1 MTTRAASSRGTLL
14 LLVGILLANTGQPDH
29 ATANE
34 YWVAPDGD
42 DRLDG
47 QSRRTAGASPSRG
60 QPTRI
65 NDAVKQ
71 GDSQLPVYS
80 TEGFLPSGRLRV
92 GDHAVAYVS
101 KTERSFVLAA
111 PWPEDTSA
119 FARVYDADLLGGRS
133 FAPGDVILLAGG
145 EWTDR
150 PLNFCQPGTID
161 RPITY
166 RPAPGHRPRLVS
178 TRFNLAPVRH
188 LGSSRSPPTTHV
200 VLSGLEIRNSAD
212 GNHGAPGMDLIGIS
226 HSVVSGCRIHISGRD
241 LNGDNN
247 AIRLLQCNHVTVTG
261 CRLHSRFANAVA
273 AWNTTDTKITH
284 CVIYE
289 CFQGI
294 AVNGSPYVSHLD
306 VDHCT
311 IFASHRY
318 GALGSES
325 AGRVRL
331 TNSIVAQM
339 GSLRIPALTGHA
351 GGDHNCLWHVAVS
364 YGKGWNGSAEGR
376 PGKHDIQSDPGFLS
390 RDPSHPQF
398 LRIPTNSPL
407 ATAADDGGYLG
418 AFKPVPI
425 PATPTLPVIDV
436 REFGAVGDGKHD
448 DAPAIQAA
456 VRLAEQ
462 LGGGRVVIPATDA
475 FYLLGST
482 IRIRR
487 HHVTLTGPKARL
499 KLKNGVG
506 RIHLLHIGG
515 DGATRSV
522 AEHIQVSGLLLDGN
536 YRRQPQ
542 QRAGGLPRCIWVE
555 HAGHVVIRD
564 ITVNDAWC
572 GVSLATNTRDCLVE
586 NVTVTDWDHDA
597 FGASGWGVNGGCTDV
612 TFRRCRAVDTPQCV
626 KAWEVEEG
634 EQRILLEDCVVEN
647 LGGTGTGFYIR
658 HHGYRWPVLVDDVT
672 FRRCRVSK
680 VNGDGFRIATSPGPQ
695 IRPGIRTR
703 NIRLLDCQCVGR
715 TTIAWGVENILV
727 RGGRFDGPVCLGFA
741 AGTKPLEG
749 NGTKGPVR
757 SVTLQET
764 RTGQL
769 LINSQIGNPTGKL
782 GDTIHP
788 DYVPRIRLLQ
798 VQQDRPARIIG
809 EGARIEIRDGSP
821 E

>member
-1 MTTRAASSRGTLL
+1 MTTRASSSRGTLL

-47 QSRRTAGASPSRG
+47 QSRRTAWASPSRG

-65 NDAVKQ
+65 NDAVKK

-92 GDHAVAYVS
+92 GDHTVAYVS
-101 KTERSFVLAA
+101 KTERRFVLAA

-200 VLSGLEIRNSAD
+200 VLSGLEISNSAD

-376 PGKHDIQSDPGFLS
+376 PGKHDIQADPGFLS

-418 AFKPVPI
+418 AFKPEPI

-634 EQRILLEDCVVEN
+634 AQRILLEDCVVEN

>member
-1 MTTRAASSRGTLL
+1 MTTKAPSCQRTL
-14 LLVGILLANTGQPDH
+14 ILLAGLVLAHTGQPTTTS
-29 ATANE
+29 AKE
-34 YWVAPDGD
+34 YWVAPDGND
-42 DRLDG
+42 QLDG
-47 QSRRTAGASPSRG
+47 RTRRTAWASPSRG

-65 NDAVKQ
+65 NEAVAQ
-71 GDSQLPVYS
+71 GALKLSVYS

-92 GDHAVAYVS
+92 GQHTVVYVS
-101 KTERSFVLAA
+101 KTERSFVLAG
-111 PWPEDTSA
+111 PWPENTAA
-119 FARVYDADLLGGRS
+119 FTRVYDADLLGGRS
-133 FAPGDVILLAGG
+133 FSPGDVILLAGG
-145 EWTDR
+145 EWTNR
-150 PLNFCQPGTID
+150 PLNFCQSGTAN

-178 TRFNLAPVRH
+178 TQYNLAPVRH
-188 LGSSRSPPTTHV
+188 LGSSRSPLTTHV
-200 VLSGLEIRNSAD
+200 VLSGLDIRNSAD
-212 GNHGAPGMDLIGIS
+212 GNHGAPGMDLIGMG

-247 AIRLLQCNHVTVTG
+247 SIRLLQCNHVTITG

-273 AWNTTDTKITH
+273 AWNTTATKITH

-325 AGRVRL
+325 SGRVRL

-351 GGDHNCLWHVAVS
+351 GGDHNCLWHVAVG
-364 YGKGWNGSAEGR
+364 YGKGWNGSAGGR
-376 PGKHDIQSDPGFLS
+376 AGKHDIQADPGFLS

-425 PATPTLPVIDV
+425 PAAPTLPVIDV

-536 YRRQPQ
+536 YRSQPQ

-634 EQRILLEDCVVEN
+634 AQRILLEDCVVEN

-695 IRPGIRTR
+695 IRPAIRTR

-741 AGTKPLEG
+741 AGTEPLEG

-757 SVTLQET
+757 SVTLQQT

-782 GDTIHP
+782 GDNIYP

-798 VQQDRPARIIG
+798 VHQDRPARIIG

>member
-1 MTTRAASSRGTLL
+1 MTTRASSSRGTLL

-47 QSRRTAGASPSRG
+47 QSRRTAWASPSRG

-92 GDHAVAYVS
+92 GDITVAYVS

-351 GGDHNCLWHVAVS
+351 GGDHNCLWHVAVN

-376 PGKHDIQSDPGFLS
+376 PGKHDIQADPGFLS

-418 AFKPVPI
+418 AFKPEPI

-612 TFRRCRAVDTPQCV
+612 TFRHCRAIDTPQCV

-634 EQRILLEDCVVEN
+634 AQRILLEDCVVEN

-703 NIRLLDCQCVGR
+703 NIRLLACPCVGR

>member
-1 MTTRAASSRGTLL
+1 MTTRASSSRGTLL

-47 QSRRTAGASPSRG
+47 QSRRTAWASPSRG

-92 GDHAVAYVS
+92 GDHTVAYVS

-351 GGDHNCLWHVAVS
+351 GGDHNCLWHVAVN

-376 PGKHDIQSDPGFLS
+376 PGKHDIQADPGFLS

-418 AFKPVPI
+418 AFKPEPI

-612 TFRRCRAVDTPQCV
+612 TFRRCRAIDTPQCV

-634 EQRILLEDCVVEN
+634 AQRILLEDCVVEN

>member
-1 MTTRAASSRGTLL
+1 MATKAPSCQRTL
-14 LLVGILLANTGQPDH
+14 ILLAGLVLAHTGQP
-29 ATANE
+29 ATTSAKE
-34 YWVAPDGD
+34 YWVAPDGND
-42 DRLDG
+42 QLDG
-47 QSRRTAGASPSRG
+47 QSRRTAWASPSRG

-65 NDAVKQ
+65 NEAVVR
-71 GDSQLPVYS
+71 GALQLPVYS
-80 TEGFLPSGRLRV
+80 TEGFLESGRLRV
-92 GDHAVAYVS
+92 GQHTVAYVS
-101 KTERSFVLAA
+101 KTERAFVLAG
-111 PWPEDTSA
+111 PWPENTAA
-119 FARVYDADLLGGRS
+119 FARVYDADLLGGQS

-150 PLNFCQPGTID
+150 PLNFCQPGTAD

-178 TRFNLAPVRH
+178 TRYNLPPVRH
-188 LGSSRSPPTTHV
+188 LGSSRSPLTTHV
-200 VLSGLEIRNSAD
+200 VLSGLDIRNSTD
-212 GNHGAPGMDLIGIS
+212 GNHGAPGMDLIGMG

-241 LNGDNN
+241 INGDNN
-247 AIRLLQCNHVTVTG
+247 AIRLLQCNHVTITG

-273 AWNTTDTKITH
+273 AWNTTATKITH

-325 AGRVRL
+325 SGRVRL

-351 GGDHNCLWHVAVS
+351 GGDHNCLWHVAVG

-376 PGKHDIQSDPGFLS
+376 PGKHDIQADPGFLS

-425 PATPTLPVIDV
+425 PTAPTLPVIDV
-436 REFGAVGDGKHD
+436 RKFGAVGDGKHD

-536 YRRQPQ
+536 YRSQPQ

-612 TFRRCRAVDTPQCV
+612 TFRRCRAVDTPRCV

-634 EQRILLEDCVVEN
+634 AQRILLEDCVVEN

-741 AGTKPLEG
+741 AGTEPLEG

-757 SVTLQET
+757 SVTLQQT

-782 GDTIHP
+782 GDNIYP

-798 VQQDRPARIIG
+798 VHQDRPARIIG

-821 E
+821 K

>member
-1 MTTRAASSRGTLL
+1 ML

-47 QSRRTAGASPSRG
+47 QSRRTAWASPSRG

-65 NDAVKQ
+65 NDAVKK

-92 GDHAVAYVS
+92 GDITVAYVS

-351 GGDHNCLWHVAVS
+351 GGDHNCLWHVAVN

-586 NVTVTDWDHDA
+586 NVTVTDWDHAA

-634 EQRILLEDCVVEN
+634 AQRILLEDCVVESARS
-647 LGGTGTGFYIR
+647 TGTVSESPRLPDHKSGQESAPGTSGCWTASAWDAPRLPGESRTSWSAVAVSTDRFAWDSLPEPNPSKETAPR
-658 HHGYRWPVLVDDVT
+658 DLSVRSPS
-672 FRRCRVSK
+672 RR
-680 VNGDGFRIATSPGPQ
+680 PGP
-695 IRPGIRTR
+695 
-703 NIRLLDCQCVGR
+703 
-715 TTIAWGVENILV
+715 
-727 RGGRFDGPVCLGFA
+727 
-741 AGTKPLEG
+741 G
-749 NGTKGPVR
+749 NC
-757 SVTLQET
+757 
-764 RTGQL
+764 
-769 LINSQIGNPTGKL
+769 
-782 GDTIHP
+782 
-788 DYVPRIRLLQ
+788 
-798 VQQDRPARIIG
+798 
-809 EGARIEIRDGSP
+809 
-821 E
+821 

>member
-1 MTTRAASSRGTLL
+1 M
-14 LLVGILLANTGQPDH
+14 
-29 ATANE
+29 
-34 YWVAPDGD
+34 
-42 DRLDG
+42 
-47 QSRRTAGASPSRG
+47 
-60 QPTRI
+60 
-65 NDAVKQ
+65 
-71 GDSQLPVYS
+71 
-80 TEGFLPSGRLRV
+80 
-92 GDHAVAYVS
+92 
-101 KTERSFVLAA
+101 
-111 PWPEDTSA
+111 
-119 FARVYDADLLGGRS
+119 
-133 FAPGDVILLAGG
+133 
-145 EWTDR
+145 
-150 PLNFCQPGTID
+150 
-161 RPITY
+161 
-166 RPAPGHRPRLVS
+166 
-178 TRFNLAPVRH
+178 
-188 LGSSRSPPTTHV
+188 
-200 VLSGLEIRNSAD
+200 
-212 GNHGAPGMDLIGIS
+212 
-226 HSVVSGCRIHISGRD
+226 
-241 LNGDNN
+241 
-247 AIRLLQCNHVTVTG
+247 
-261 CRLHSRFANAVA
+261 
-273 AWNTTDTKITH
+273 
-284 CVIYE
+284 
-289 CFQGI
+289 
-294 AVNGSPYVSHLD
+294 SHLD

-376 PGKHDIQSDPGFLS
+376 PGKHDIQADPGFLS

-634 EQRILLEDCVVEN
+634 AQRILLEDCVVEN